1 MVVGHKI
8 SKIGI
13 NMDKAKIDTI
23 ENLLTPNSMKGIW
36 SFLGQAML
44 YKRFIKD
51 FLKIVRPLTQF

>member
-23 ENLLTPNSMKGIW
+23 ENLLTPNSMKAIW